1 MKKKKSVFQA
11 FAMVIQFGL
20 NMLVP
25 IVMCTLLGV
34 WIDEK
39 WDMPLVSIPL
49 FIAGAL
55 AGFRNI
61 YIMAKKI
68 YSDDE

>member
-11 FAMVIQFGL
+11 FTMVIQFGL